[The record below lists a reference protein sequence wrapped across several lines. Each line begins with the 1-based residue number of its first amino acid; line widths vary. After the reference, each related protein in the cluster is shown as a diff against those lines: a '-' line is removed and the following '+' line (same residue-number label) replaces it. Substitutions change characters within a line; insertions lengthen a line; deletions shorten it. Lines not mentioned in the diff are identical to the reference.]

1 MYATCETEGCGNAY
15 VPVPLPD
22 DYGAV
27 ICGPCGSKITNVSD
41 VAPEP
46 ITEVPEWL
54 L

>member
-1 MYATCETEGCGNAY
+1 MYAICETVGCHNFGIPIE
-15 VPVPLPD
+15 VPAGVD
-22 DYGAV
+22 VG
-27 ICGPCGSKITNVSD
+27 CGPCGRKITNVSS